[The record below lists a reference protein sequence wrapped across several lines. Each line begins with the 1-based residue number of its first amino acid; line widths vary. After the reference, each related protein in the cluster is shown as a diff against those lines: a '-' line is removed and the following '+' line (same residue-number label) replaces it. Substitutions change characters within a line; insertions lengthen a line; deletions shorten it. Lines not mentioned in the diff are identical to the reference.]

1 MATEQSR
8 SGGRPAMEGRSSE
21 PARWGKAQADSAP
34 HADLAEIP
42 VEGPLQIIS
51 DDLGSDPYNHTGR
64 FSVPRD

>member
-1 MATEQSR
+1 
-8 SGGRPAMEGRSSE
+8 MEGRGSE
-21 PARWGKAQADSAP
+21 AARWGTAQADSSP
-34 HADLAEIP
+34 DADLAEIP